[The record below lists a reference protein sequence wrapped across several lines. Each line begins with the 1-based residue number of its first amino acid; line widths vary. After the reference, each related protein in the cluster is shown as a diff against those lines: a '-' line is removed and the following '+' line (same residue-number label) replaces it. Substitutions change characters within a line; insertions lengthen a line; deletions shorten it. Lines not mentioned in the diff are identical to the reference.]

1 MAPSMD
7 DSAAGGKNPAQAAGL
22 GPLGRLF
29 RRDPTPVAA
38 RRLYAR
44 VVEQARRPWFYET
57 GGVPDTLDGR
67 FETIALH
74 AFLLLRRLKR
84 ESVRAAAHGSG
95 LRPARGQA
103 VSRAVIETMFA
114 DMDASLREMG
124 VGDQGVGPRV
134 QRMAAG
140 FYGRIAAYETGLS
153 GSDPALAAALRR
165 NLYGTVEPD
174 PAAIAAVCA
183 YVRAAAARLSGQPF
197 AGLRT
202 GVVEFGDPGATD

>member
-7 DSAAGGKNPAQAAGL
+7 DPAAGGKNPAQAAGL

-44 VVEQARRPWFYET
+44 IVEQARRPWFYET

-74 AFLLLRRLKR
+74 AFLVLRRLRR
-84 ESVRAAAHGSG
+84 ESVRAAALS
-95 LRPARGQA
+95 QA
-103 VSRAVIETMFA
+103 VIDTMFA

-140 FYGRIAAYETGLS
+140 FYGRIAAYEAGLS

-197 AGLRT
+197 GSLRA
-202 GVVEFGDPGATD
+202 GVVDFGEPGDPGATD